1 MTSSSLRK
9 HKNPPIK
16 TGFLPPLNQSS
27 CVTLFQ
33 AIFKM
38 SSAKSES
45 ASSIPQGGAAA
56 SAFDEVDA
64 PIRQLVVNGKYL
76 SEHLSK
82 AEREA
87 LFQAKE
93 CANSALNR
101 KTLKMSIERST
112 LNHLK
117 MARSA
122 LLWGNICQSAAAADT
137 DEWRLSTLKAIRK
150 GMKHWEA
157 IEASCGEIMKDPDSR
172 QKSAESSSDLS
183 DDEEEEFENM
193 PFREISKTGK
203 RKRSTEDCD
212 SVTSD
217 EQSQMEGDEEEDED
231 EEEAETGTAPKIK
244 QKSKTEKAPPKKKPR
259 QSKKKEYVIP
269 ENKMVSI
276 GALRSPKDAFVIMDI
291 SDTKK
296 IHFGNDPVS
305 SMLIFMTMLI
315 IL

>member
-1 MTSSSLRK
+1 M
-9 HKNPPIK
+9 PP
-16 TGFLPPLNQSS
+16 FNQSS
-27 CVTLFQ
+27 SVTLFQ
-33 AIFKM
+33 AILKM

-45 ASSIPQGGAAA
+45 ASSIPLGGAVA
-56 SAFDEVDA
+56 SGSDEVEG

-93 CANSALNR
+93 CVNSALNR
-101 KTLKMSIERST
+101 KTLKLSIERST

-122 LLWGNICQSAAAADT
+122 LLWAKICQSAAAADT

-157 IEASCGEIMKDPDSR
+157 IEAACGETMKDPDSM
-172 QKSAESSSDLS
+172 QKSAESSSELS
-183 DDEEEEFENM
+183 DDEEEEFINL

-203 RKRSTEDCD
+203 RKRSIEDCD

-217 EQSQMEGDEEEDED
+217 EQSQMEGDEEEEED

-244 QKSKTEKAPPKKKPR
+244 QKSKAEKAPPKKKGR

-305 SMLIFMTMLI
+305 SMLSFIMMI

>member
-1 MTSSSLRK
+1 MASYSLRR
-9 HKNPPIK
+9 HKNPSIK
-16 TGFLPPLNQSS
+16 RSYFPPFNQSS
-27 CVTLFQ
+27 SVTLFQ
-33 AIFKM
+33 AIM
-38 SSAKSES
+38 SSTKSDS
-45 ASSIPQGGAAA
+45 ASSTPLGGAVA
-56 SAFDEVDA
+56 SGSDEA
-64 PIRQLVVNGKYL
+64 EGPIRQLVVNGKFL

-93 CANSALNR
+93 CVNSGSNR
-101 KTLKMSIERST
+101 KTLRLSIERST

-117 MARSA
+117 MAASA
-122 LLWGNICQSAAAADT
+122 ELWGKICQSAAAADT
-137 DEWRLSTLKAIRK
+137 DEWRLSTLRAIRK

-157 IEASCGEIMKDPDSR
+157 IEAACGEIMKDPDSM
-172 QKSAESSSDLS
+172 QKSAESSSELS
-183 DDEEEEFENM
+183 DDEEEEFINM

-203 RKRSTEDCD
+203 RKRSIEDCD

-217 EQSQMEGDEEEDED
+217 EQSQMEGDEEEEED
-231 EEEAETGTAPKIK
+231 EEEVETGTAPKIK
-244 QKSKTEKAPPKKKPR
+244 QKSKAEKAPPKKKGR

>member
-1 MTSSSLRK
+1 MASGSDEAEG
-9 HKNPPIK
+9 PIK
-16 TGFLPPLNQSS
+16 
-27 CVTLFQ
+27 
-33 AIFKM
+33 
-38 SSAKSES
+38 
-45 ASSIPQGGAAA
+45 
-56 SAFDEVDA
+56 
-64 PIRQLVVNGKYL
+64 QLVVNGKFL

-93 CANSALNR
+93 CVNSASNR
-101 KTLKMSIERST
+101 KTLRLSIERSS

-117 MARSA
+117 MGASA
-122 LLWGNICQSAAAADT
+122 ELWGKICQSAAAADT

-157 IEASCGEIMKDPDSR
+157 IEAACRETMKDPDSM
-172 QKSAESSSDLS
+172 QKTVESSSELS
-183 DDEEEEFENM
+183 DDEEEEFVNL
-193 PFREISKTGK
+193 PFRKISHTGK
-203 RKRSTEDCD
+203 RKRSIEDCD

-217 EQSQMEGDEEEDED
+217 EQSQMEGDEEEEED

-244 QKSKTEKAPPKKKPR
+244 QKSKAEKAPPKKKGR

-305 SMLIFMTMLI
+305 SMLSFIMMI

>member
-1 MTSSSLRK
+1 M
-9 HKNPPIK
+9 
-16 TGFLPPLNQSS
+16 
-27 CVTLFQ
+27 
-33 AIFKM
+33 
-38 SSAKSES
+38 
-45 ASSIPQGGAAA
+45 ASGS
-56 SAFDEVDA
+56 DEA
-64 PIRQLVVNGKYL
+64 EGPIRQLVVNGKFL

-93 CANSALNR
+93 CVNSALNR

-122 LLWGNICQSAAAADT
+122 LLWANICQSAAESDT
-137 DEWRLSTLKAIRK
+137 DAWRLSTLQAIRK

-157 IEASCGEIMKDPDSR
+157 IQRSCCEIMADPDSR
-172 QKSAESSSDLS
+172 QKSAESSSELS
-183 DDEEEEFENM
+183 DDEDEEFINM

-203 RKRSTEDCD
+203 RKRSIEDCD

-217 EQSQMEGDEEEDED
+217 EQSQMEGDEEEEED
-231 EEEAETGTAPKIK
+231 EEEVETGTAPKIK
-244 QKSKTEKAPPKKKPR
+244 QKSKAEKAPPKKKGR

-276 GALRSPKDAFVIMDI
+276 GTLRSPKDAFVIMDI

>member
-1 MTSSSLRK
+1 MAPPSLRK
-9 HKNPPIK
+9 HKNPSIK

-45 ASSIPQGGAAA
+45 ASSTPQGGAAA
-56 SAFDEVDA
+56 SASDEVDG

-122 LLWGNICQSAAAADT
+122 LLWANICQSAAAADT

-157 IEASCGEIMKDPDSR
+157 IEASCCEIMKDPDSR

-244 QKSKTEKAPPKKKPR
+244 QKSKTEKAPPKKKGR

>member
-1 MTSSSLRK
+1 MASYSLRR
-9 HKNPPIK
+9 HKNPSIK
-16 TGFLPPLNQSS
+16 RSYFPPFNQSS
-27 CVTLFQ
+27 SVTLFQ
-33 AIFKM
+33 AIM
-38 SSAKSES
+38 SSTKSDS
-45 ASSIPQGGAAA
+45 ASSTPLGGAVA
-56 SAFDEVDA
+56 SGSDEVEG
-64 PIRQLVVNGKYL
+64 PIRQLVVNGKFL

-93 CANSALNR
+93 CVNSGSNR
-101 KTLKMSIERST
+101 KTLRLSIERST

-117 MARSA
+117 MAASA
-122 LLWGNICQSAAAADT
+122 ELWGKICQSAAAADT

-157 IEASCGEIMKDPDSR
+157 IEAACGEIMKDPDSM
-172 QKSAESSSDLS
+172 QKSAESSSELS
-183 DDEEEEFENM
+183 DDEEEEFINL

-203 RKRSTEDCD
+203 RKRSIEDCD

-217 EQSQMEGDEEEDED
+217 EQSQMEGDEEEEED
-231 EEEAETGTAPKIK
+231 EEEVETGTAPKIK
-244 QKSKTEKAPPKKKPR
+244 QKSKAEKAPPKKKGR

-276 GALRSPKDAFVIMDI
+276 GTLRSPKDAFVIMDI

>member
-1 MTSSSLRK
+1 MASGSDEAEG
-9 HKNPPIK
+9 PI
-16 TGFLPPLNQSS
+16 
-27 CVTLFQ
+27 C
-33 AIFKM
+33 
-38 SSAKSES
+38 
-45 ASSIPQGGAAA
+45 
-56 SAFDEVDA
+56 
-64 PIRQLVVNGKYL
+64 QLVVNGKFL

-93 CANSALNR
+93 CVNSAVNR
-101 KTLKMSIERST
+101 KTRKMSIERST

-117 MARSA
+117 MAASA
-122 LLWGNICQSAAAADT
+122 ELWGKICQSAAAADT

-157 IEASCGEIMKDPDSR
+157 IEAACGEIMKDPDSM
-172 QKSAESSSDLS
+172 QKSAESSSELS
-183 DDEEEEFENM
+183 DDEEEEFINL

-203 RKRSTEDCD
+203 RKRSIEDCD

-217 EQSQMEGDEEEDED
+217 EQSQMGDGDGGDEEEEEED
-231 EEEAETGTAPKIK
+231 EEEVETGTAPKIK
-244 QKSKTEKAPPKKKPR
+244 QKSKAEKAPPKKKGR

-276 GALRSPKDAFVIMDI
+276 GSLRSPKDAFVIMDI

-305 SMLIFMTMLI
+305 
-315 IL
+315 

>member
-1 MTSSSLRK
+1 MASSSLRR
-9 HKNPPIK
+9 HKNPSIK
-16 TGFLPPLNQSS
+16 RSYFPPFNQSS
-27 CVTLFQ
+27 SVTLFQ
-33 AIFKM
+33 AILKM
-38 SSAKSES
+38 SSTKSES
-45 ASSIPQGGAAA
+45 ASSIPLGGAVA
-56 SAFDEVDA
+56 SGSDEVEG
-64 PIRQLVVNGKYL
+64 PIRQLVVNGKFL
-76 SEHLSK
+76 SEHLTK

-93 CANSALNR
+93 CVNSASNR
-101 KTLKMSIERST
+101 KTLRLSIERSS

-117 MARSA
+117 MGASA
-122 LLWGNICQSAAAADT
+122 ELWGKICASAASADT

-157 IEASCGEIMKDPDSR
+157 IEAACRETMKDPDSM
-172 QKSAESSSDLS
+172 QKTVESSSELS
-183 DDEEEEFENM
+183 DDEEEEFVNL
-193 PFREISKTGK
+193 PFRKISNTGK
-203 RKRSTEDCD
+203 RKRSIEDCD

-217 EQSQMEGDEEEDED
+217 EQSQMEGDEEEEED
-231 EEEAETGTAPKIK
+231 EEEVETGTAPKIK
-244 QKSKTEKAPPKKKPR
+244 QKSKAEKAPPKKKGR

-276 GALRSPKDAFVIMDI
+276 GTLRSPKDAFVIMDI

>member
-1 MTSSSLRK
+1 
-9 HKNPPIK
+9 
-16 TGFLPPLNQSS
+16 
-27 CVTLFQ
+27 
-33 AIFKM
+33 M
-38 SSAKSES
+38 SSNKSDS
-45 ASSIPQGGAAA
+45 ASSAPLGGAAA
-56 SAFDEVDA
+56 SGSDEA
-64 PIRQLVVNGKYL
+64 EGPICQLVVNGKFL
-76 SEHLSK
+76 AEHLSK

-87 LFQAKE
+87 LFRAKE
-93 CANSALNR
+93 CVNSAVNR

-122 LLWGNICQSAAAADT
+122 LLWANICQSAAESDT
-137 DEWRLSTLKAIRK
+137 DAWRLSTLQAIRK

-157 IEASCGEIMKDPDSR
+157 IQRSCCEIMADPDSR
-172 QKSAESSSDLS
+172 QKSAESSSELS
-183 DDEEEEFENM
+183 DDEDEEFINM

-203 RKRSTEDCD
+203 RKRSSVDCD

-217 EQSQMEGDEEEDED
+217 EQSQMGDGDGGDEEEEEED
-231 EEEAETGTAPKIK
+231 EEEVETGTAPKIK
-244 QKSKTEKAPPKKKPR
+244 QKSKAEKAPPKKKGR
-259 QSKKKEYVIP
+259 QSKEKEYVIP

-276 GALRSPKDAFVIMDI
+276 GGVRSPKDAFVIMDI

-305 SMLIFMTMLI
+305 SMLSFMMMI